1 MGEVLQ
7 ESSRIALSWVRSHA
21 TQLGISDNGR
31 AARQW
36 DVHVHLPTGAVPKDG
51 PSAGITLAV
60 ALVSLFTGRC
70 CRCGCI
76 QGHKICTHLRDCE
89 KVHDQ

>member
-21 TQLGISDNGR
+21 AELGIKDGGR
-31 AARQW
+31 CVRQW

-51 PSAGITLAV
+51 PSAGITLTV
-60 ALVSLFTGRC
+60 ALASLFTERC
-70 CRCGCI
+70 CRCVLP
-76 QGHKICTHLRDCE
+76 QSF
-89 KVHDQ
+89 